1 VARFT
6 PHTEADVEEMLEAIG
21 VDSLDDLFADVSPKL
36 EGELDLQPALSEH
49 EALADVHQAARENVA
64 ELPIFV
70 GAGAYDRIVPSA
82 ISSITQRGEFL
93 TSYTPYQPEIS
104 QGHLQVVFEFQSVI
118 SELTGLEVSNA
129 SVYDGSNAVAEAALM
144 TARLTKRDPRVA
156 VSEGLNPRYRE
167 VIETYGVEVVEL
179 PFEEG
184 TTNYSDLPDNVSGV
198 FVQSPN
204 FYGIVEDIEAASN
217 AAHGVDALAVAV
229 CDPISL
235 AVLESPGALGADVAV
250 GEAQPL
256 GMPLLFGGPYAGYM
270 ATHEKFVRQLPGRIA
285 GETVDQDGRLAFV
298 LTLRGREQDIRR
310 AKANSNI
317 CTNQALTALAATVY
331 AALMGPE
338 GMREVAELSISK
350 AHYLA
355 DRLQAS
361 GFGLRYPDAPFLW
374 EFAVELGEAE
384 DVARANEALLEAGI
398 VGGLDLGDGAMLVAV
413 TEKRTRQEL
422 DAFVEVVSTV
432 G

>member
-1 VARFT
+1 
-6 PHTEADVEEMLEAIG
+6 
-21 VDSLDDLFADVSPKL
+21 
-36 EGELDLQPALSEH
+36 
-49 EALADVHQAARENVA
+49 
-64 ELPIFV
+64 
-70 GAGAYDRIVPSA
+70 
-82 ISSITQRGEFL
+82 
-93 TSYTPYQPEIS
+93 
-104 QGHLQVVFEFQSVI
+104 
-118 SELTGLEVSNA
+118 
-129 SVYDGSNAVAEAALM
+129 
-144 TARLTKRDPRVA
+144 
-156 VSEGLNPRYRE
+156 
-167 VIETYGVEVVEL
+167 
-179 PFEEG
+179 
-184 TTNYSDLPDNVSGV
+184 
-198 FVQSPN
+198 
-204 FYGIVEDIEAASN
+204 
-217 AAHGVDALAVAV
+217 VDALAVAV

-235 AVLESPGALGADVAV
+235 TVLESPGALGADIAV

-285 GETVDQDGRLAFV
+285 GETVDQDGRLAYV

-338 GMREVAELSISK
+338 GMREVAELSVSK

-361 GFGLRYPDAPFLW
+361 GFRLRYPDAPFLW

-384 DVARANEALLEAGI
+384 DVGKANEALLEAGI

-422 DAFVEVVSTV
+422 DAFVEVVSNA